1 MGVNPVGIGLSAA
14 IATFK
19 NAKAAKASSFVFI
32 ANVYTPKTLLGLVA
46 LGANVTGLALS
57 LLVVWFGVHW
67 SFVAIMHAKSARDR
81 LSRYW
86 KVMLWP
92 LVVIGLVLDV
102 AFNVVFGSLMFL
114 ELPRELLFT
123 SRCQR
128 HAHKGSRLA
137 LWWAKQLN
145 AFDPGHIK

>member
-92 LVVIGLVLDV
+92 LVVIGLALDV

>member
-1 MGVNPVGIGLSAA
+1 MH
-14 IATFK
+14 T
-19 NAKAAKASSFVFI
+19 
-32 ANVYTPKTLLGLVA
+32 
-46 LGANVTGLALS
+46 LAL
-57 LLVVWFGVHW
+57 LAGLWFGVHW
-67 SFVAIMHAKSARDR
+67 AFVAIMNAKAARER
-81 LSRYW
+81 LSLYW
-86 KVMLWP
+86 KVMLYP
-92 LVVIGLVLDV
+92 LAAIGLVLDV
-102 AFNVVFGSLMFL
+102 AFNAVFGSLMFL

>member
-1 MGVNPVGIGLSAA
+1 MLPIVAAVGL
-14 IATFK
+14 
-19 NAKAAKASSFVFI
+19 
-32 ANVYTPKTLLGLVA
+32 
-46 LGANVTGLALS
+46 
-57 LLVVWFGVHW
+57 WFGVHW
-67 SFVAIMHAKSARDR
+67 AFVAIMHAKAVRSQ
-81 LSRYW
+81 LTLYW

-92 LVVIGLVLDV
+92 LAAIGLALDV